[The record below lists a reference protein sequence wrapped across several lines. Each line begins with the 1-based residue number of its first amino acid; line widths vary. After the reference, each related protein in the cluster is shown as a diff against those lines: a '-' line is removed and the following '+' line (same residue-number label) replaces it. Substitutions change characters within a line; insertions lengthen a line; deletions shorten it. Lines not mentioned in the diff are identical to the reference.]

1 MLMFELKG
9 LIIHGQSRLYG
20 KLGLNLVQSP
30 VLSCQGS
37 PRILGKILHVG
48 SLSGSIHGIM

>member
-1 MLMFELKG
+1 MFELRG

-30 VLSCQGS
+30 VLSCPGS

-48 SLSGSIHGIM
+48 SLSGSRHGVM